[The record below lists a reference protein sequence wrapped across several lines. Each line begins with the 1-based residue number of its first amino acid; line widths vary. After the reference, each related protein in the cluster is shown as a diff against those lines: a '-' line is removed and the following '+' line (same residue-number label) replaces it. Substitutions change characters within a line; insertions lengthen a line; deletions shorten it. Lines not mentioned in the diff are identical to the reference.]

1 MRTQM
6 SAGQSIVRALCDS
19 GVHTLIIAHH
29 TCLFL
34 PAPLE
39 FFTRIFGC
47 IKIAAKMTSL
57 LRHFRVPALVSR
69 QCYHHSKS
77 VVWASSQCYWRGWGK
92 RITWTKVWPHELKV
106 GLGHIRRLSVTA
118 NGQANQLSNTNT
130 ISIGAPRQ
138 RACSL
143 TIPEYSTHLSLTSF
157 RHWEHKHQCE
167 CSFLPCW
174 GRHEPRYLCV
184 ASPGC
189 LLERV

>member
-19 GVHTLIIAHH
+19 GVHTLIITHY

-77 VVWASSQCYWRGWGK
+77 VVWAYWRGWGK

-106 GLGHIRRLSVTA
+106 GLDHIRRLSVTA
-118 NGQANQLSNTNT
+118 NGQANQLSNTTQYPLEHVSKGPARWLYQNILLTYLCLHFDTENMNT
-130 ISIGAPRQ
+130 SANVLFCLAESG
-138 RACSL
+138 
-143 TIPEYSTHLSLTSF
+143 
-157 RHWEHKHQCE
+157 
-167 CSFLPCW
+167 
-174 GRHEPRYLCV
+174 HEPRYLCV